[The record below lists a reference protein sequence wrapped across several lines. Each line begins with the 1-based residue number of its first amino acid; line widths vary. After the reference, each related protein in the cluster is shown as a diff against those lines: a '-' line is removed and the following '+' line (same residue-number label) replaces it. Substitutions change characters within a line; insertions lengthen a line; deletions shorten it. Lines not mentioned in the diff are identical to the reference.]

1 MFRIVDDS
9 ECRRYRQDCAKV
21 LTQASTEAPFAVK
34 WEELMGW
41 FLVPK
46 LGEKMSWG
54 MYDIPSRKCS
64 HVYDM
69 QVTGKAKVHGIEGVE
84 LTAREASYSDKN
96 DVSSCRRTTDL
107 P

>member
-1 MFRIVDDS
+1 MGRT
-9 ECRRYRQDCAKV
+9 YGMV
-21 LTQASTEAPFAVK
+21 LD
-34 WEELMGW
+34 
-41 FLVPK
+41 PK
-46 LGEKMSWG
+46 LGERLSWG

-96 DVSSCRRTTDL
+96 EVINRTFVAQLQIHIVVTL
-107 P
+107 QRSEMMEMFAITSRSLTAMNLC

>member
-1 MFRIVDDS
+1 
-9 ECRRYRQDCAKV
+9 
-21 LTQASTEAPFAVK
+21 
-34 WEELMGW
+34 MGW

-64 HVYDM
+64 HIYDM

-84 LTAREASYSDKN
+84 LTAREASYSDKSEVVQPHKVQGIIMLLAGICDMVDETFTKGN
-96 DVSSCRRTTDL
+96 WEE
-107 P
+107 